1 MELLAMFLTGFVLGT
16 VLAGLS
22 LVFWMRAKLSQLEA
36 AKAIAEAKLSA
47 AEAATAK
54 IGETFQALADAA
66 LRSSQGAFL
75 EAARGTLETIRAEMS
90 GDLAQ
95 RQTAVEGVVAPL
107 TVMVDK
113 LESQIREMELA
124 RQQMFGG
131 LQEQLQSL
139 TKETATLAN
148 ALRAPHVRG
157 RWGEV
162 TLKRVAELAGMVE
175 YCDFVEQETVQ
186 SNAGRLRPDMIVRL
200 PGGRSLVVDAKVP
213 LTAYLEAI
221 GATEEVRRREALMRH
236 SQQVFRHVEQLSSKQ
251 YWSQFQP
258 TPDLVILFIPGDQF
272 FSAALE
278 YNPTLIEDALERKVL
293 LATPTTLISVL
304 KGISYGWRQQQ
315 LAENAE
321 QIRRVASE
329 FFDRAQVLQN
339 HFADTGRYLDRAVEA
354 YNRTVASWEA
364 RLIPSLRRMRD
375 LGAVTGDDPVAP
387 EQINLVPRKLGIPDA
402 S

>member
-1 MELLAMFLTGFVLGT
+1 MELMFLMGVVLGIT
-16 VLAGLS
+16 LGG
-22 LVFWMRAKLSQLEA
+22 LVFTFWMKARLSQLEA
-36 AKAIAEAKLSA
+36 GKAVAEAKVAS

-54 IGETFQALADAA
+54 VGETFQALADTA

-75 EAARGTLETIRAEMS
+75 EAARSTLETVRAEIT

-95 RQTAVEGVVAPL
+95 RQTAVEGVVQPL
-107 TVMVDK
+107 ASTLVR
-113 LESQIREMELA
+113 LESQVKEIELA

-139 TKETATLAN
+139 AKETVTLST
-148 ALRAPHVRG
+148 ALRTPQVRG

-175 YCDFVEQETVQ
+175 HCDFVEQESVE
-186 SNAGRLRPDMIVRL
+186 SDGGRLRPDMTVKL

-213 LTAYLEAI
+213 LTAYLEAVA
-221 GATEEVRRREALMRH
+221 ATDEAKRREALVRH
-236 SQQVFRHVEQLSSKQ
+236 SQQVSKHVEQLSSKQ

-258 TPDLVILFIPGDQF
+258 APDLVVLFIPGDQF

-278 YNPTLIEDALERKVL
+278 FNSTLIEEAISRRVL

-304 KGISYGWRQQQ
+304 KGIGYGWRQQQ

-321 QIRRVASE
+321 HIRQVAAE
-329 FFDRAQVLQN
+329 FYERAQTLHG
-339 HFADTGRYLDRAVEA
+339 HFADTGRHMDRAVEA

-364 RLIPSLRRMRD
+364 RLLPALRRVRE
-375 LGAVTGDDPVAP
+375 LGAVTGEEPAAP
-387 EQINLVPRKLGIPDA
+387 ERIDLVPRSPGLLDTP
-402 S
+402 

>member
-221 GATEEVRRREALMRH
+221 GATEEARRREALMRH

>member
-75 EAARGTLETIRAEMS
+75 EAAKGTLETIRAEMS

-221 GATEEVRRREALMRH
+221 GATEEARRREALMRH